1 MHWRI
6 ITVGKPALPWAK
18 QGAEDYL
25 KRLQRTGRHEWVV
38 IREGA
43 PEVVATRML
52 AAAEGCLKVVL
63 DERGE
68 CWRSLELARWMDQR
82 QQEGVKRAALLI
94 GGADGHGAELRGAAD
109 VCWSLSKLTLQH
121 ELALVVALE
130 QLYRAGSILR
140 GEPYHREG

>member
-1 MHWRI
+1 MQWRV
-6 ITVGKPALPWAK
+6 ITVGKPTLPWAR

-25 KRLQRTGRHEWVV
+25 KRLQRTGRIEWVV
-38 IREGA
+38 IKEGA
-43 PEVVATRML
+43 PELVGAKML
-52 AAAEGCLKVVL
+52 AAAEGWMKVVL

-68 CWRSLELARWMDQR
+68 MWRSVELARWLDMRQR
-82 QQEGVKRAALLI
+82 EGIKRVALLV
-94 GGADGHGAELRGAAD
+94 GGADGHGPGVREAAD

-121 ELALVVALE
+121 EMALIVLLE

>member
-1 MHWRI
+1 MHWRV
-6 ITVGKPALPWAK
+6 ITVGKPALSWAR

-38 IREGA
+38 IKEGP
-43 PEVVATRML
+43 PEGVVAKML
-52 AAAEGCLKVVL
+52 AASEGHLKVVL
-63 DERGE
+63 DERGVA
-68 CWRSLELARWMDQR
+68 WRSMDLAHWIEAR

-94 GGADGHGAELRGAAD
+94 GGAEGHSQSLRDAAD

-121 ELALVVALE
+121 ELALTVALE

>member
-1 MHWRI
+1 MHWRV
-6 ITVGKPALPWAK
+6 ITVGKPTLPWAK

-25 KRLQRTGRHEWVV
+25 KRLQRTGRIEWVV
-38 IREGA
+38 IKEGA
-43 PEVVATRML
+43 PEVVAAKMI

-68 CWRSLELARWMDQR
+68 TWRSLDLAKWMDQR

-94 GGADGHGAELRGAAD
+94 GGADGHTEGLRESAD
-109 VCWSLSKLTLQH
+109 VCWSLSRLTLQH
-121 ELALVVALE
+121 EMALIVVLE

>member
-1 MHWRI
+1 MHWRVV
-6 ITVGKPALPWAK
+6 TVGKPALPWAR

-38 IREGA
+38 IKEGSQEA
-43 PEVVATRML
+43 VSAKML

-68 CWRSLELARWMDQR
+68 SWRSLDLARWMDAR
-82 QQEGVKRAALLI
+82 QQEGIKRAALLI
-94 GGADGHGAELRGAAD
+94 GGAEGHSPALREAAD